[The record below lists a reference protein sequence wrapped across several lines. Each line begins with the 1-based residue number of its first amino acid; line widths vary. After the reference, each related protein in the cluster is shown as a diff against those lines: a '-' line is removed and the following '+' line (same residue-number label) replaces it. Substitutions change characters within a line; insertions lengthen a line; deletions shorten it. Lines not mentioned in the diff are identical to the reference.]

1 MKNVKTYLTSKKLP
15 GFNVDRG
22 SYLALVLGFLLGRT
36 TFAESLSPFG
46 PSVYAGARGVGGSA
60 AVFAGL
66 GALAGSIT
74 LGRWDILGYHALA
87 MSKSTFLIKPKS
99 RRN

>member
-36 TFAESLSPFG
+36 TFAEPLALVLQFIPAQSGRVRCRLRRPRCSGREYNVGQVGYLGVSRPRDGSLNFS
-46 PSVYAGARGVGGSA
+46 
-60 AVFAGL
+60 
-66 GALAGSIT
+66 
-74 LGRWDILGYHALA
+74 D
-87 MSKSTFLIKPKS
+87 
-99 RRN
+99 